1 ERLSSRQCAAFVS
14 GVVKDAFI
22 LWLNQNVQAAE
33 LLAEMAISSAQRRM
47 RAAKK
52 VVRKKLTSGPALPG
66 KLADCTAQDLN
77 RTELFLVEG
86 DSAGGSAK
94 QARDRE
100 YQAIM
105 PLKGKIL
112 NTWEVSSDEVLASQE
127 VHDISVAI
135 GIDPDSDDLSQ
146 LRYGKICIL
155 ADADSDGL
163 HIATL

>member
-1 ERLSSRQCAAFVS
+1 M
-14 GVVKDAFI
+14 KDAFI

-33 LLAEMAISSAQRRM
+33 LLAEMAISSAQRPM

-77 RTELFLVEG
+77 RTRLFLVEG

-100 YQAIM
+100 YQA
-105 PLKGKIL
+105 
-112 NTWEVSSDEVLASQE
+112 D
-127 VHDISVAI
+127 H
-135 GIDPDSDDLSQ
+135 
-146 LRYGKICIL
+146 
-155 ADADSDGL
+155 
-163 HIATL
+163 ATER

>member
-1 ERLSSRQCAAFVS
+1 MKMQDPQFAGQTKERLSSRQCAAFVS
-14 GVVKDAFI
+14 GVVKDAFT

-33 LLAEMAISSAQRRM
+33 MLAEMAISSAQRRL

-112 NTWEVSSDEVLASQE
+112 NTWKCRRMKCWPRRKCMISPLRSAS
-127 VHDISVAI
+127 I
-135 GIDPDSDDLSQ
+135 
-146 LRYGKICIL
+146 RT
-155 ADADSDGL
+155 
-163 HIATL
+163 ATI